1 MVARKA
7 AAVVVRFK
15 GDTNALNRS
24 ADKAKKKL
32 SGLQKAGQVMSKA
45 LLVGVGAA
53 AAGFVHSAKKFDEAQ
68 SIIGKATG
76 KTGQDLKDLT
86 DEFRNV
92 FAQQDKT
99 PEEIAQVVGT
109 LDTLVDG
116 TTEQIGRLTLGLE
129 DLSDVI
135 GGDVVANSDKFGRAT
150 ALWGLNADKAASSL
164 DTLTA
169 VGQDYGI
176 QGDLL
181 LTQLQKHGE
190 TFKAMGLTLDES
202 AIAMGKLYSAGTDV
216 RSLASGLEIFGGKV
230 IDLGGDPAVELAKLT
245 EAMKNAKSETEAAA
259 LAMEVGFSDKAAF
272 AYASAVANGIEI
284 TGDFAEEINSAR
296 GRLDEQATANET
308 LTEKLD
314 ILKNKFIE
322 VGMRIA
328 DKFLPRL
335 QKIID
340 WMMED
345 GNLNKA
351 LIALTVAVGGLFTAK
366 VITGIASLATA
377 IKGIGIAAG
386 VAGGSAGM
394 ALLLGKLAVIVAGAA
409 ALGWVIAKL
418 DALDKKPDVYSG
430 MPGNLGAKPEPTT
443 YERLRHLGV
452 VPEGPSGIPDFSPEE
467 GFGYPQ
473 GGLPIERPE
482 IYRPLQTSGH
492 PSGRTVTP
500 KPRTG
505 HPDIRPVRIHPGTGQ
520 GIPAYAEGG
529 YVDKPTLAL
538 IGEAGPEYVVPESKM
553 GNTTI
558 NIYADGIITEQHL
571 QGLVSRAMNR
581 ASKHNPAVF
590 RPFNEGLQGL

>member
-409 ALGWVIAKL
+409 ALGWVITKL

-430 MPGNLGAKPEPTT
+430 MPGNLGAKPEPTSFG
-443 YERLRHLGV
+443 RLRHLGV
-452 VPEGPSGIPDFSPEE
+452 VPEGPSRD
-467 GFGYPQ
+467 
-473 GGLPIERPE
+473 
-482 IYRPLQTSGH
+482 T
-492 PSGRTVTP
+492 
-500 KPRTG
+500 
-505 HPDIRPVRIHPGTGQ
+505 
-520 GIPAYAEGG
+520 
-529 YVDKPTLAL
+529 
-538 IGEAGPEYVVPESKM
+538 
-553 GNTTI
+553 
-558 NIYADGIITEQHL
+558 
-571 QGLVSRAMNR
+571 
-581 ASKHNPAVF
+581 
-590 RPFNEGLQGL
+590 